1 MITELP
7 PGLIL
12 IFGGLLVP
20 LLPSRL
26 RPFLMI
32 ILPFVAFAHLLAL
45 PDGEFGQVQIMGLP
59 LVTLRVDKLSLM
71 FGYVFLLAAFL
82 GGLYALHVRD
92 SFQQSAGLIYAGSA
106 IGAVFAGDLVTLF
119 IFWEGVAIASV
130 FLIWAARNERAYRAG
145 MRYLIVQL
153 TSGMLLLIG
162 ALLHASDDFVV
173 GGGAGEIDDIE
184 RNAESVQMAVC
195 VGQAGKDGAVEH
207 GNDIGA
213 RVFALELGCRSDLA
227 DRAATRVDRVVF
239 LRGLCGAGHDRA
251 ADEEHF

>member
-1 MITELP
+1 MIAELT

-20 LLPSRL
+20 LLPARL

-32 ILPFVAFAHLLAL
+32 ILPFVAFAHLLTL
-45 PDGEFGQVQIMGLP
+45 PDGEFGHVQIMGLP

-130 FLIWAARNERAYRAG
+130 FLIWAARQRARLSRRHALYRGPDRFGCSAVRRCPDPLPADGFARFRRDRPRFARGGTDLPRLWHQVRVPAAAQLAAG
-145 MRYLIVQL
+145 CLSGSDRYR
-153 TSGMLLLIG
+153 
-162 ALLHASDDFVV
+162 H
-173 GGGAGEIDDIE
+173 
-184 RNAESVQMAVC
+184 SVAFRRSPRRSPFTRS
-195 VGQAGKDGAVEH
+195 H
-207 GNDIGA
+207 GDSRA
-213 RVFALELGCRSDLA
+213 QKFWCRSA
-227 DRAATRVDRVVF
+227 Q
-239 LRGLCGAGHDRA
+239 
-251 ADEEHF
+251 